1 MDRSEKRVLVIS
13 TGLMLVFLSAVVYS
27 VFGLGIDLPTC
38 ITNMEP
44 YKEGRVIERA
54 PLRYEV
60 QYVAKMWA
68 FDPPLVEV
76 PAGSTVDLYLVSAD
90 VVHGFQIIGKN
101 INLMAVPGAV
111 NGTQVT
117 FREPGE
123 YRVICHEYCGVAH
136 QTMYATIKV
145 GI

>member
-13 TGLMLVFLSAVVYS
+13 TCLMLVFLSAVVYS
-27 VFGLGIDLPTC
+27 VFGLGMDLPTC
-38 ITNMEP
+38 ITDVEP
-44 YKEGRVIERA
+44 YTEGHVIQRA

-68 FDPPLVEV
+68 FDPPLLEI
-76 PAGSTVDLYLVSAD
+76 PAGSTVDLYLTSID
-90 VVHGFQIIGKN
+90 VVHGFQIVGTN
-101 INLMAVPGAV
+101 TNLMAVPGAV

-117 FREPGE
+117 FDRPGE

-145 GI
+145 GV